1 MTYRRLPDNL
11 PAILRN
17 HGIEVIEIPGWRTRG
32 RPASTGEFKPVGVL
46 CHHTGAYD
54 RLGDT
59 ANDTAYAE
67 WLAKEGRSDLPA
79 PLAHLALSRGGV
91 VFVLASGRA
100 NHAGRARSSGTVA
113 AGDGNALYIGIE
125 AMNDGKQGWDTKQYQ
140 TYAKLCAVLSLKVTH
155 NSVRTVRGHKETS
168 TTGKWDPGRIDMNAF
183 RELTLK
189 KMNQIRAEATLA
201 ERASM
206 RMGGVIGSV
215 RRAFSRLSLRKP
227 AQPEEELETE
237 PTS

>member
-11 PAILRN
+11 PTILRN

-59 ANDTAYAE
+59 ENDTAYAE

-168 TTGKWDPGRIDMNAF
+168 TTGKWDPGRIDMNAL

-189 KMNQIRAEATLA
+189 KMNQIRSSASLR

-206 RMGGVIGSV
+206 RMGEAGRTFRDLFGRITG
-215 RRAFSRLSLRKP
+215 RRSP
-227 AQPEEELETE
+227 QTQEELETE